1 MPTVRGVAETKSN
14 SILWFPQY
22 DNEYQASL
30 LGSRFKGS
38 ISGKYSPSPPEFS
51 IMFLCPSVLLPS
63 FPLSREPDLSL
74 VDLVC
79 KAGRPD
85 GIQQTQES

>member
-38 ISGKYSPSPPEFS
+38 TSGKYSPSPPEFS